1 MASTVT
7 YNGVENAEGGTI
19 FKDVKFW
26 MATRIP
32 QRSRWIDLIKQNGG
46 VVVPLEKHADMLI
59 ADHARA
65 KKDAPLGSYS
75 WQFIEDSVKNGIIQ
89 LKDRYLIGP
98 PPNAPRPVGSGQPT
112 KSTRTPFTR
121 EDDARIAR
129 WVLEHPTDQKG
140 NEIWKEYA
148 CINARH
154 TAQSWRDRYVKK
166 LANLDR
172 VDLERMAASAPEET
186 LPDNHGVDQAERP
199 PRVAEQNPPQAAAQ
213 TSKQRQ
219 RTGTRED
226 RRQLD
231 TARQHQ
237 QETPLSPAAD
247 RAGHQI
253 QPGPVDSPEEDA
265 RDTFYRD
272 LDDWIASTDR
282 DVKRYLK
289 IEGVSF
295 ELFDLA
301 LAAQAVLHEI
311 GSCDWIRIAE
321 KLGFVNPTN
330 HMLNELHLC
339 YQENLDDFLAQ
350 IQNFEDE
357 PVSDSEAIAPGLDL
371 SQGIKWEDGQEEQD
385 GSPQTYERSSPP
397 VVATGLK
404 RSTAHR
410 PLTSSGNVHKKR
422 RYHSDDE
429 TPSIPDNDLA
439 PGVLTRE
446 PSPSVRVSSQWLD
459 NVGESEASQHLPP
472 LPPQLDES
480 QDYRTTAVPPQET
493 RQQSVD
499 VDPLP
504 DDELIDSTPIPFHL
518 NKTSQDK
525 PSATKRRQLQPE
537 PSREHRHNS
546 LAHVTN
552 PRRAVSS
559 TSQKPRPPT
568 EAVRRSLPA
577 SYNSSRNRAPQN
589 PPDRSSQPR
598 EPDSSNSREIQER
611 ISYYESMGFPRHIVI
626 EGLKRTTLT
635 PGKLALLVMQY
646 LTSGR
651 GVPSRH
657 EGIWTDR
664 DDEDLRFSSS
674 VDFGELPADDEEE
687 QEQELAQK
695 AHNRLVKKH
704 GRQRFELRKAFLEAQ
719 TIEGKHGANI

>member
-26 MATRIP
+26 MAQRVP

-46 VVVPLEKHADMLI
+46 VVVHLEKQADMLI

-65 KKDAPLGSYS
+65 KKDAPHGSYS
-75 WQFIEDSVKNGIIQ
+75 WQFIDDSVKNGIIQ

-112 KSTRTPFTR
+112 KSTRTPFTP

-129 WVLEHPTDQKG
+129 WVLQHPTDQKG

-148 CINARH
+148 CI
-154 TAQSWRDRYVKK
+154 SWRDRYVKK

-172 VDLERMAASAPEET
+172 GDLERMAASAPEEI
-186 LPDNHGVDQAERP
+186 LPDNHDADQAGQSPKAAER
-199 PRVAEQNPPQAAAQ
+199 NPPQAAAQ
-213 TSKQRQ
+213 QIPKQKQ

-226 RRQLD
+226 RRQLN

-237 QETPLSPAAD
+237 QETSLSPVAD
-247 RAGHQI
+247 TAGHQI
-253 QPGPVDSPEEDA
+253 QPGPVDTPEGDDA

-282 DVKRYLK
+282 DIKRYLK
-289 IEGVSF
+289 IEGISF

-301 LAAQAVLHEI
+301 LAAQAVLYEI
-311 GSCDWIRIAE
+311 GSCDWIKIAE
-321 KLGFVNPTN
+321 KLGFVNPTD

-357 PVSDSEAIAPGLDL
+357 PVPDSEAIAPELDL
-371 SQGIKWEDGQEEQD
+371 SQDIKWEDDQDDQD

-422 RYHSDDE
+422 RHRPDDD
-429 TPSIPDNDLA
+429 TPSTPDADLA
-439 PGVLTRE
+439 LGILRE
-446 PSPSVRVSSQWLD
+446 PSPSARVSSQWLD
-459 NVGESEASQHLPP
+459 YVGESEASQHLPP
-472 LPPQLDES
+472 LPPQQDEL
-480 QDYRTTAVPPQET
+480 QDSRTIAVAPQET

-504 DDELIDSTPIPFHL
+504 DNELLDSTPIPFHL
-518 NKTSQDK
+518 NKTGQDR
-525 PSATKRRQLQPE
+525 PSATKRRQLRTE
-537 PSREHRHNS
+537 PSRGHRHNS

-559 TSQKPRPPT
+559 ATQNQRPAA

-589 PPDRSSQPR
+589 PPARSSQPR
-598 EPDSSNSREIQER
+598 DPDSSNSREIQER

-646 LTSGR
+646 LNSGR

-674 VDFGELPADDEEE
+674 VDFGQLPADDEEE

-704 GRQRFELRKAFLEAQ
+704 GKQRFELRKAFLEAQ
-719 TIEGKHGANI
+719 TTEGKHGAKI